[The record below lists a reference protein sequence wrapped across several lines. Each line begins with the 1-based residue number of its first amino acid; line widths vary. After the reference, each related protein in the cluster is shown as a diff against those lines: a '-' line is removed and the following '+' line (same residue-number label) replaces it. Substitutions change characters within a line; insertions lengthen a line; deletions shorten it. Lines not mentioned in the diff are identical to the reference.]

1 MAPYSSAYAPFPSP
15 ACAGEGCRRR
25 GVGRPSQGLRP
36 GLQSSAPD
44 GAEKRIPSRADFMNE
59 LTLHDTGDHKAF
71 VSFLENWISWRL
83 GGKPLAPERRQNS
96 ATALDAF
103 VRKLPAHRLP

>member
-1 MAPYSSAYAPFPSP
+1 
-15 ACAGEGCRRR
+15 
-25 GVGRPSQGLRP
+25 
-36 GLQSSAPD
+36 
-44 GAEKRIPSRADFMNE
+44 MNE